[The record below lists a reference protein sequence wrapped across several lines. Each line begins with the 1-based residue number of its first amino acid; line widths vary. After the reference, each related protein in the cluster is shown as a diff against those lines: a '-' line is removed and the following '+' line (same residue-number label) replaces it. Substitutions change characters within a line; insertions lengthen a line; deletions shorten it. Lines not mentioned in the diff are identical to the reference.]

1 MSDSDDSDFS
11 DNQSDRSSDGEAEE
25 VEENEEETNSPVGSD
40 KVAEEEGEDLED
52 EEEYDE
58 EEEEDDDDR
67 PRKKPRHGGFILD
80 EADVDDEYEDEED
93 QWEEGAEDILEKEEA
108 EVSNIDHVVLD
119 EDHSGS
125 RRLQNLWRDSREEA
139 LGEYYMR
146 KFAKSSGGE
155 HVVFELSAAGNR
167 TPHYGSQTPLH
178 DGSRTPGQ
186 SGAWDPHNPNTP
198 SRNDEEYDFG
208 YDDEPSPSPQGYGG
222 TPNPQTPGYPE
233 VPSPQVNPQYNPQ
246 TPGTPA
252 MYNTEQYSPYAAPS
266 PQGSYQPSPSPQS
279 YHQVAPSPVG
289 YQNTHSP
296 ASYHPTP
303 SPMAY
308 QASPSPSPVGYSP
321 MTPGAPSPGGYNPHT
336 PGSNIEQGGSDWVT
350 TDILVKVKDSFMDLM
365 GQTGVIRSV
374 TGGMCS
380 VFMQESEKVVSISS
394 DHLEPV
400 TPTKNNKVKVIL
412 GEDREATGIL
422 LSIDGDDGIVR
433 MELDDQL
440 KILNLR
446 FLGRLEH

>member
-1 MSDSDDSDFS
+1 MGRGRGRR
-11 DNQSDRSSDGEAEE
+11 DNELIGQTVRISQGPYKGYIGVVKDATESTARVELHSTCQTISVDRQRL
-25 VEENEEETNSPVGSD
+25 TTM
-40 KVAEEEGEDLED
+40 
-52 EEEYDE
+52 
-58 EEEEDDDDR
+58 
-67 PRKKPRHGGFILD
+67 
-80 EADVDDEYEDEED
+80 
-93 QWEEGAEDILEKEEA
+93 GAKR
-108 EVSNIDHVVLD
+108 
-119 EDHSGS
+119 HSGMTSTHGRTPMYGSQTPMYGTGS
-125 RRLQNLWRDSREEA
+125 RTPMYGSQTPLHDGS
-139 LGEYYMR
+139 
-146 KFAKSSGGE
+146 
-155 HVVFELSAAGNR
+155 R

-186 SGAWDPHNPNTP
+186 SGAWDPSNPNTP
-198 SRNDEEYDFG
+198 SRNEEEYDFG

-350 TDILVKVKDSFMDLM
+350 TDILVRVKDSFMDLM

>member
-1 MSDSDDSDFS
+1 MVKDATESTARVELHSTCQTISV
-11 DNQSDRSSDGEAEE
+11 DRQRL
-25 VEENEEETNSPVGSD
+25 TTM
-40 KVAEEEGEDLED
+40 
-52 EEEYDE
+52 
-58 EEEEDDDDR
+58 
-67 PRKKPRHGGFILD
+67 
-80 EADVDDEYEDEED
+80 
-93 QWEEGAEDILEKEEA
+93 GAKR
-108 EVSNIDHVVLD
+108 
-119 EDHSGS
+119 HSGQTSTHGRTPMYGSQTPMYGTGS
-125 RRLQNLWRDSREEA
+125 RTPMYGSQTPIHEA
-139 LGEYYMR
+139 G
-146 KFAKSSGGE
+146 S
-155 HVVFELSAAGNR
+155 R

-186 SGAWDPHNPNTP
+186 SGAWDPSNPNTP
-198 SRNDEEYDFG
+198 SRNEEEYDFG

-336 PGSNIEQGGSDWVT
+336 PGSNIEQGSSDWVT
-350 TDILVKVKDSFMDLM
+350 TDILVKVKDSLMDLM

-394 DHLEPV
+394 DHLEPI